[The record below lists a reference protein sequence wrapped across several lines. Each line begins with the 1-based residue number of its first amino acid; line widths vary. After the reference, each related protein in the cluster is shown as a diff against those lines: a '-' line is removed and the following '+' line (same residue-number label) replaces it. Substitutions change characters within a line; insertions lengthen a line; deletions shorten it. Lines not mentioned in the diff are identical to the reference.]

1 MFKNNAIINKGFTL
15 DIIWEDEYL
24 ENKDKIL
31 NIILNRIKQIYN
43 GTKIS

>member
-1 MFKNNAIINKGFTL
+1 MFKNNAIIKKGFIL
-15 DIIWEDEYL
+15 DIVWEDEYL